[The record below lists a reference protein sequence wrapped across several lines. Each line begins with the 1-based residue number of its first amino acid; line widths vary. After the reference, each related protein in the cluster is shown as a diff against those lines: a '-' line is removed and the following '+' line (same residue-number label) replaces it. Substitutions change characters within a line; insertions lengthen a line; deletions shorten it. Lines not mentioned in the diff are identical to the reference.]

1 MGGYGQKWTIMIL
14 LNQVYLANDLMN
26 WSHWSSYFC
35 MLIVMEFAFHLWHLN
50 ARGPMQYYLA
60 RVFRINSLWEKWS
73 QNRIFIFI
81 LKNFLNYFCWKRS
94 LKKLVLL
101 RVQFIGSWFGIHN
114 KVWISTPELFVMT
127 TKSSGVEIQTLLWI
141 PNHEPIPFHDNRKN

>member
-35 MLIVMEFAFHLWHLN
+35 MLMVMEFAFHLWHLN

-73 QNRIFIFI
+73 QNRIFFFI

-101 RVQFIGSWFGIHN
+101 RVQFIKFKPCCESQIMNQYSFTITERIKNRFINGSVTF
-114 KVWISTPELFVMT
+114 K
-127 TKSSGVEIQTLLWI
+127 
-141 PNHEPIPFHDNRKN
+141 